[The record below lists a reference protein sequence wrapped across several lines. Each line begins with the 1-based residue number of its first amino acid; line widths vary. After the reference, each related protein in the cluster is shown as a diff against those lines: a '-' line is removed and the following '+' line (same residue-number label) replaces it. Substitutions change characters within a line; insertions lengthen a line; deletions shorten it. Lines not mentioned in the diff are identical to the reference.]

1 MPGLLSEADW
11 NQMAKRTVPSIQF
24 DNHGRNQAVDLPDFY
39 EDNQVVAR
47 TVPGEWTGTLQTG
60 KVDFRAF
67 DDRGAMQFNESLKV
81 SADVNDN
88 LRISSRDGR
97 LTFFKRDGTLR
108 LHDQLARYA
117 LLALLPSGDNRF
129 AVEGVSKERIL
140 CMRTLVDSSNRR
152 LKIFDLCSGDQLAH
166 FQPND
171 EGELEPQDRS
181 QEPQA
186 SKANQSHCIQT
197 ARAGKAAAQFD
208 LTRLDRIIR
217 REPEY
222 RSKKTAILSVGIWQ
236 DAGSAL
242 VDSRP

>member
-1 MPGLLSEADW
+1 
-11 NQMAKRTVPSIQF
+11 
-24 DNHGRNQAVDLPDFY
+24 
-39 EDNQVVAR
+39 
-47 TVPGEWTGTLQTG
+47 
-60 KVDFRAF
+60 
-67 DDRGAMQFNESLKV
+67 MQFNESLKV